1 MYQSGPLAHP
11 PPATGW
17 RSTARYV
24 RALLSDRVFL
34 LFLLTVATIAALVA
48 LPILSDA
55 QRAALGGSYLDPIC
69 MTWTVAG
76 CFAGLR
82 QVSDPRERRFWAA
95 IGTGLIL
102 WVAVLWLY
110 VVVPP
115 QAWDMRWDVATD
127 TLFLLFYLCLLVAF
141 EIEPHAHASRT
152 RERWERRIR
161 MAGLASLALGW
172 LLYSLLVPA
181 AVLGSRYNEFLPV
194 WIGYSVLDAIIVARL
209 VGLRLTCR
217 NRRWQVLYSAL
228 LVAILLQASL
238 DVVDAARAVH
248 VLNQSPDSLMW
259 LLSVLP
265 ALGYFAAVRLRQVDP
280 VSIEPGDAGS
290 HQPADRQRS
299 LSMGLSLVLGAFSF
313 PVIHVAL
320 ESLDLIPPGL
330 DTPSEV
336 VVVTAMLTMASLAVA
351 AYLMFEKRRVVMQR
365 EQLELD
371 ARFLQAQKMEAVGRL
386 AGGVAHDFN
395 NLLTAIGGYA
405 DLARDELPAGA
416 PALEYLAEVRLASD
430 RATALTRQLLAFSR
444 RQLFR
449 PEPILLNRTVRQ
461 LEGTMRR
468 LVGTRVKLVTDLAP
482 EAGCI
487 SADPGQLEQ
496 VLINLVV
503 NAGDAMPDGGTVT
516 ISTAVSAMEPD
527 ALLAWPEM
535 TSASCVRLQVSDTG
549 VGILPDILPRIF
561 DPFFTTKPSDKGTG
575 LGLATVH
582 DIVRRSGG
590 AITVTSQPG
599 KGSTFAVFFTQIDEA
614 ASAADQPE
622 ARQAPVGA
630 GTILLVE
637 DEVAVRNLARSMLER
652 CGYTV
657 LTASCGDDAIEM
669 HESYQGAI
677 DLLLTDVVMPG
688 ISGRILAE
696 RLTARQANL
705 RVLFMT
711 GYTDDAVVQHGVLE
725 GGVALLPKPFTR
737 EALSEAVRAVFDRP
751 PAGVQTASS
760 PKRGGRWS

>member
-1 MYQSGPLAHP
+1 
-11 PPATGW
+11 
-17 RSTARYV
+17 
-24 RALLSDRVFL
+24 
-34 LFLLTVATIAALVA
+34 
-48 LPILSDA
+48 
-55 QRAALGGSYLDPIC
+55 
-69 MTWTVAG
+69 
-76 CFAGLR
+76 
-82 QVSDPRERRFWAA
+82 
-95 IGTGLIL
+95 
-102 WVAVLWLY
+102 
-110 VVVPP
+110 
-115 QAWDMRWDVATD
+115 
-127 TLFLLFYLCLLVAF
+127 
-141 EIEPHAHASRT
+141 
-152 RERWERRIR
+152 
-161 MAGLASLALGW
+161 
-172 LLYSLLVPA
+172 
-181 AVLGSRYNEFLPV
+181 
-194 WIGYSVLDAIIVARL
+194 
-209 VGLRLTCR
+209 
-217 NRRWQVLYSAL
+217 
-228 LVAILLQASL
+228 
-238 DVVDAARAVH
+238 
-248 VLNQSPDSLMW
+248 
-259 LLSVLP
+259 
-265 ALGYFAAVRLRQVDP
+265 
-280 VSIEPGDAGS
+280 
-290 HQPADRQRS
+290 
-299 LSMGLSLVLGAFSF
+299 
-313 PVIHVAL
+313 
-320 ESLDLIPPGL
+320 
-330 DTPSEV
+330 
-336 VVVTAMLTMASLAVA
+336 
-351 AYLMFEKRRVVMQR
+351 
-365 EQLELD
+365 
-371 ARFLQAQKMEAVGRL
+371 
-386 AGGVAHDFN
+386 
-395 NLLTAIGGYA
+395 
-405 DLARDELPAGA
+405 
-416 PALEYLAEVRLASD
+416 
-430 RATALTRQLLAFSR
+430 
-444 RQLFR
+444 
-449 PEPILLNRTVRQ
+449 
-461 LEGTMRR
+461 
-468 LVGTRVKLVTDLAP
+468 
-482 EAGCI
+482 
-487 SADPGQLEQ
+487 
-496 VLINLVV
+496 
-503 NAGDAMPDGGTVT
+503 
-516 ISTAVSAMEPD
+516 MEPD